1 MSIHDAALRIGRG
14 LLPVALVAS
23 LYLYLYPLF
32 HRCYFPRPHH
42 VDTTAP
48 SGLQLAPF
56 RLLALGDPQIEGDSS
71 LPDPDAPVFPSLLDF
86 GPRAREFGLAAA
98 ARTAAT
104 ALVRDDVPRLLN
116 GYRKRIDLFG
126 NDYYLAHIY
135 RTLYWW
141 SDPTHAAV
149 LGDLL
154 GSQWIAD
161 DEFERRSDRFWHR
174 VFRHGHR
181 VDDNITATP
190 RAEDLGADA
199 AWKRRIINIAGNHDI
214 GYAGD
219 INEDRIRRFERQFGP
234 VNWDITFRLPAAN
247 VTASQSVDD
256 SRPELRLLIL
266 NSMNLDTPAADQHL
280 QTQTYD
286 FINDAIGRSR
296 PVEDRSTFTVLL
308 THIPLHKEAG
318 VCVDAPFF
326 DFFNDDEGGGVK
338 EQNHL
343 SDSASGGILQGIFG
357 MSGDAGAPARGIGRN
372 GLIINGHDHEGCD
385 VYHHRPRDGD
395 SWMAA
400 PWEHS
405 AALTQDHDLPG
416 IRELTLR
423 SMMGEYGGYAGLVS
437 VWFDEGT
444 GEWRSDVTMCS
455 AGVQHIW
462 WAVHILDLITVGFLV
477 GALCL
482 RIMPKPRAKFVTEGT
497 VSKGTTKHD

>member
-14 LLPVALVAS
+14 LLPIALAAS

-32 HRCYFPRPHH
+32 HRCYFPLPPH
-42 VDTTAP
+42 VDTTHP
-48 SGLQLAPF
+48 SDLRVAPF

-86 GPRAREFGLAAA
+86 RPRVHEVGFAEA
-98 ARTAAT
+98 ARTAAAT
-104 ALVRDDVPRLLN
+104 LLRDDVPRLLN

-141 SDPTHAAV
+141 SDPTHVAV

-174 VFRHGHR
+174 VFRHGRR
-181 VDDNITATP
+181 VHDNITATP
-190 RAEDLGADA
+190 RVEDLGTDA

-234 VNWDITFRLPAAN
+234 VNWETTFRLPSSN
-247 VTASQSVDD
+247 VTTSQSLNE
-256 SRPELRLLIL
+256 SHPELRLLVL
-266 NSMNLDTPAADQHL
+266 NSMNLDTPAVDLNL
-280 QTQTYD
+280 QSQTYD

-296 PVEDRSTFTVLL
+296 AVEDRSTFTLLL

-326 DFFNDDEGGGVK
+326 DFFNNDEGGGVK

-343 SDSASGGILQGIFG
+343 SDTASEGILQGIFG
-357 MSGDAGAPARGIGRN
+357 MSGDLAAPARGIGRN
-372 GLIINGHDHEGCD
+372 GLIVNGHDHEGCD
-385 VYHHRPRDGD
+385 VYHHRPREGD
-395 SWMAA
+395 SWKAV
-400 PWEHS
+400 PWEQS
-405 AALTQDHDLPG
+405 TILTQDRDLPG

-437 VWFDEGT
+437 VWFDET
-444 GEWRSDVTMCS
+444 AGEWQSDVTMCS

-462 WAVHILDLITVGFLV
+462 WAVHILDLIAVGFLV
-477 GALCL
+477 GGLCL
-482 RIMPKPRAKFVTEGT
+482 RIMPKPRAKAINEIS
-497 VSKGTTKHD
+497 VSKGATKHD

>member
-1 MSIHDAALRIGRG
+1 MSIHDAALRLGRG
-14 LLPVALVAS
+14 LLPFALVAS

-32 HRCYFPRPHH
+32 HHCYFPRPPH
-42 VDTTAP
+42 VDTTK
-48 SGLQLAPF
+48 SSSHQLAPF

-71 LPDPDAPVFPSLLDF
+71 LPDPDAPVFPSLLEF
-86 GPRAREFGLAAA
+86 GPRLYEHGLVEAVRTAAA
-98 ARTAAT
+98 ALLRN
-104 ALVRDDVPRLLN
+104 DVPRLLN
-116 GYRKRIDLFG
+116 GYRKRIDLVG

-141 SDPTHAAV
+141 SRPTHVAV

-154 GSQWIAD
+154 GSQWISD
-161 DEFERRSDRFWHR
+161 DEFERRSDRFWSR

-181 VDDNITATP
+181 VDDNVTATP
-190 RAEDLGADA
+190 HVEDLGADA
-199 AWKRRIINIAGNHDI
+199 AWERRIINIAGNHDI

-234 VNWDITFRLPAAN
+234 VNWETTFRLPHAN
-247 VTASQSVDD
+247 VTGESP
-256 SRPELRLLIL
+256 PELRLLVL
-266 NSMNLDTPAADQHL
+266 NSMNLDTPAIDQQL
-280 QTQTYD
+280 QSQTYD

-296 PVEDRSTFTVLL
+296 PVEDRSTFTLLL

-326 DFFNDDEGGGVK
+326 DFFADDEGGGVR

-343 SDSASGGILQGIFG
+343 SDSASEGILQGIFG
-357 MSGDAGAPARGIGRN
+357 MSGDAAAPARGIGRN
-372 GLIINGHDHEGCD
+372 GLIVNGHDHEGCD
-385 VYHHRPRDGD
+385 VYHHRPRQGD
-395 SWMAA
+395 SWSAVQ
-400 PWEHS
+400 WEQAS
-405 AALTQDHDLPG
+405 PLTQDPDLPG

-444 GEWRSDVTMCS
+444 GEWRSDAMMCS

-462 WAVHILDLITVGFLV
+462 WAVHILDLVTVGLLA
-477 GALCL
+477 GGLCL
-482 RIMPKPRAKFVTEGT
+482 RAMPKPRARLVGEVSG
-497 VSKGTTKHD
+497 SKGTTKND